1 VTCAVPR
8 CQELSVTAGVC
19 AAHWIEADEA
29 AHGADRIRQELA
41 RARADEAAEEVRRA
55 EMLEQARRRRPAF
68 DESRKADGILN
79 RICDRYWNDAGQ
91 GGRNNALAGAAW
103 AAGRLVAGG
112 ELEEKETVQRLVTE
126 AVASGL
132 PLREAMDVV
141 RGQFRHAAK
150 SPRVLER
157 KSEWSP
163 QWAVKW

>member
-1 VTCAVPR
+1 M
-8 CQELSVTAGVC
+8 TAGVC
-19 AAHWIEADEA
+19 SDHWLEADEA
-29 AHGADRIRQELA
+29 AHGADRIEQEMRQA
-41 RARADEAAEEVRRA
+41 RAEEAAEEARRLA
-55 EMLEQARRRRPAF
+55 MLEQARRSRPAF
-68 DESRKADGILN
+68 DARRSAEAILN
-79 RICDRYWNDAGQ
+79 KICDRYWNDAGQ

-112 ELEEKETVQRLVTE
+112 ELEEKETAQRLVTE

-132 PLREAMDVV
+132 PLREAIDVV

>member
-19 AAHWIEADEA
+19 SAHWLEADEA
-29 AHGADRIRQELA
+29 AHGADRIEQEMRQA
-41 RARADEAAEEVRRA
+41 RAEEAAEEARRLA
-55 EMLEQARRRRPAF
+55 MLEQARRSRPAF
-68 DESRKADGILN
+68 DAKRSAEAILN
-79 RICDRYWNDAGQ
+79 KICDRYWNDAGQ